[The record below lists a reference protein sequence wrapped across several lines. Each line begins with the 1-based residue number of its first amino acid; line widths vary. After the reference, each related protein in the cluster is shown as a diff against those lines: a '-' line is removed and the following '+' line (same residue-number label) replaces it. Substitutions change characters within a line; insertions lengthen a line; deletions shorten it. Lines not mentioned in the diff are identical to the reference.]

1 MCNKPELLWLKV
13 KKFPPL
19 PHTLKW
25 YGFPRSSEGSSTKTS
40 SFKGLPL
47 GSQGDTLMTV
57 FATSSPCRQ
66 KGERKTKYVFNNG
79 KHVLRFNDFGTTK
92 KKTKKFGGTCKYM
105 RLVYTTPLTA
115 VFPEVRNLLRDWWF
129 SLSNNCNN
137 CSTSLF
143 TYKPCNLW

>member
-57 FATSSPCRQ
+57 VATSSPCRQ
-66 KGERKTKYVFNNG
+66 KGERKTKCVFNNG
-79 KHVLRFNDFGTTK
+79 NTCYDSMTLAQQQ
-92 KKTKKFGGTCKYM
+92 KKTKKFGGTCKYK

-129 SLSNNCNN
+129 SLSNACNN